1 MGDDG
6 KHGPSGS
13 DPPLTHELRGLAGS
27 AGFAIGNAII
37 VDQERSGVVRRRIHK
52 HTADDEM
59 ARFDRAVEE
68 AARSLR
74 EVAARAHPRAAESSI
89 LEAYVLMVEDETLRE
104 DVERRVRI
112 DLQCAEWALR
122 SSVVDMGDQLRTS
135 DDPYLM
141 ERSHDFEF
149 VGDRILGALSGRS
162 RPLGGIPLGHEPG
175 IIVARDLSPAE
186 TATLTKERVLGIVTE
201 LGTRTS
207 HTAILARALEIP
219 AVVGVKHLRQRVAH
233 GDRLIVDGVHGK
245 VTLLP
250 NDAQLV
256 DAKERSKRYY
266 AMASGLRAARD
277 QPARTKCGV
286 PVTLKGNIELSLEA
300 SIALDHGARGIGLY
314 RTEFLYV
321 DRHELPSEEEQYT
334 TYRKVVETV
343 APLPVTLRTFD
354 IGGDKFASVF
364 QVPPDMNP
372 ALGLRAVRLGLE
384 RPHVFKVQ
392 LRAMVRASAHG
403 SVRIM
408 VPMVA
413 SLNELRAV
421 RKLLNEAVQEVD
433 AAGQPRAEYL
443 PLGAMI
449 EVPAAAIL
457 AEEFAR
463 EAEFLSIGT
472 NDLVQYT
479 MAVDRSSRD
488 LTHLASFFD
497 PAILRLIKNVIQAG
511 NFRQRPVIVC
521 GAMASDPLAA
531 ILLVGMGLRELSM
544 EANAIPEVKEALARV
559 TLEEAKDAAATAFE
573 ASTADE
579 VQAGVVARF
588 APLIADLLDPDELPN
603 MSHRGL

>member
-1 MGDDG
+1 MGEAGHDHRG
-6 KHGPSGS
+6 GVSEPESVQ
-13 DPPLTHELRGLAGS
+13 LVGLAGS
-27 AGFAIGNAII
+27 PGFAIGTAII
-37 VDQERSGVVRRRIHK
+37 VDQGRAGVVRRRIQK
-52 HTADDEM
+52 HMVDDEV
-59 ARFDRAVEE
+59 ARFDRAVSE
-68 AARSLR
+68 AAQSLR
-74 EVAARAHPRAAESSI
+74 EVAERAGPRAVETSI
-89 LEAYVLMVEDETLRE
+89 LQAYLLMVEDETLRE
-104 DVERRVRI
+104 DVERRIRI
-112 DLQCAEWALR
+112 DLMCAEWALR
-122 SSVVDMGDQLRTS
+122 SAVTEMSEQLRRG
-135 DDPYLM
+135 DDPYLT

-149 VGDRILGALSGRS
+149 VGDRLLGALAGRS
-162 RPLGGIPLGHEPG
+162 RPLGAIPEGHEPG
-175 IIVARDLSPAE
+175 ILVARDLSPAE
-186 TATLTKERVLGIVTE
+186 TATLNRERVLGIVTE
-201 LGTRTS
+201 VGTRTS

-233 GDRLIVDGVHGK
+233 GDRLIVDGVHGR

-250 NDAQLV
+250 GDAELS
-256 DAKERSKRYY
+256 DAKKRSQRYY

-286 PVTLKGNIELSLEA
+286 PVTLKGNIELALEA
-300 SIALDHGARGIGLY
+300 RIALDHGARGIGLY

-321 DRHELPSEEEQYT
+321 DRRELPSEEEQYSK
-334 TYRKVVETV
+334 YREVVETV
-343 APLPVTLRTFD
+343 SPLPVTLRTFD

-364 QVPPDMNP
+364 QVPPEMNP

-413 SLNELRAV
+413 SLEELRAV
-421 RKLLNEAVQEVD
+421 RRLLIEAIAEVD
-433 AAGQPRAEYL
+433 AAGHARAEYL
-443 PLGAMI
+443 PLGAMV

-488 LTHLASFFD
+488 LTHLASYFD
-497 PAILRLIKNVIQAG
+497 PAIIRLIKNVIQAG
-511 NFRQRPVIVC
+511 SFRQRPVIVC

-544 EANAIPEVKEALARV
+544 EATAIPEVKEALSRV

-573 ASTADE
+573 ASTAEE
-579 VQAGVVARF
+579 VQLAMAARF
-588 APLIADLLDPDELPN
+588 APMIADLLDPDEL
-603 MSHRGL
+603 MASSRT

>member
-1 MGDDG
+1 MGDPRHDDRAAANEQE
-6 KHGPSGS
+6 PAQ
-13 DPPLTHELRGLAGS
+13 LVGLAGS
-27 AGFAIGNAII
+27 PGFAIGTAII
-37 VDQERSGVVRRRIHK
+37 VDQGRAGVVRRRIQK
-52 HTADDEM
+52 HTADDEV
-59 ARFDRAVEE
+59 ARFDHAVSE
-68 AARSLR
+68 AAKALR
-74 EVAARAHPRAAESSI
+74 EVAERARPRAVESSI
-89 LEAYVLMVEDETLRE
+89 LQAYLLMVEDETLRE

-112 DLQCAEWALR
+112 DLMCAEWALHSAVR
-122 SSVVDMGDQLRTS
+122 EMSDQLRGG
-135 DDPYLM
+135 DDPYLT

-149 VGDRILGALSGRS
+149 VGDRILGALAGRG
-162 RPLGGIPLGHEPG
+162 RPLGAIPEGHEPG
-175 IIVARDLSPAE
+175 ILVARDLSPAE
-186 TATLTKERVLGIVTE
+186 TATLNRERVLGIVTE
-201 LGTRTS
+201 IGTRTS

-233 GDRLIVDGVHGK
+233 GDTLIVDGVHGR
-245 VTLLP
+245 VTVLP
-250 NDAQLV
+250 SDAELSQ
-256 DAKERSKRYY
+256 AKERSQRYY

-286 PVTLKGNIELSLEA
+286 PVTLKGNIELALEA
-300 SIALDHGARGIGLY
+300 RIALDHGARGIGLY

-321 DRHELPSEEEQYT
+321 DRRELPSEEEQYSK
-334 TYRKVVETV
+334 YREVVETV

-364 QVPPDMNP
+364 QVPPEMNP

-384 RPHVFKVQ
+384 RPQVFKVQ

-413 SLNELRAV
+413 SLDELRAV
-421 RKLLNEAVQEVD
+421 RRLLVEAIAEVD
-433 AAGQPRAEYL
+433 AAGHARAEYL
-443 PLGAMI
+443 PLGAMV

-497 PAILRLIKNVIQAG
+497 PAIIRLIKNVIQAG

-544 EANAIPEVKEALARV
+544 EATAIPEVKEALSRV

-573 ASTADE
+573 ASTAHE
-579 VQAGVVARF
+579 VQQALAARF
-588 APLIADLLDPDELPN
+588 APTLADLLDPDELMLSSPV
-603 MSHRGL
+603 

>member
-1 MGDDG
+1 MGEER
-6 KHGPSGS
+6 KHAEIGAEESLKRE
-13 DPPLTHELRGLAGS
+13 LTLLGLPGS
-27 AGFAIGNAII
+27 AGFAIGTAII
-37 VDQERSGVVRRRIHK
+37 VDQGRTGVVRRRIHK

-59 ARFDRAVEE
+59 LRFDAAVQD
-68 AARSLR
+68 AANSLR
-74 EVAARAHPRAAESSI
+74 EVAARAKPRVAESSI

-104 DVERRVRI
+104 DVERRIRI
-112 DLQCAEWALR
+112 DLQCAEWALH
-122 SSVVDMGDQLRTS
+122 SAVTEMSGQLRGV
-135 DDPYLM
+135 DDPYLK

-149 VGDRILGALSGRS
+149 VGDRILGAFGGRN
-162 RPLGGIPLGHEPG
+162 RPVGVIPDGHEPG
-175 IIVARDLSPAE
+175 ILVARDLSPAE

-201 LGTRTS
+201 VGTRTS

-219 AVVGVKHLRQRVAH
+219 AVVGVKHLRQRIAH

-245 VTLLP
+245 VTVLP
-250 NDAQLV
+250 TRAQL
-256 DAKERSKRYY
+256 DEAEERSRRYY
-266 AMASGLRAARD
+266 AMASGLRSARD

-321 DRHELPSEEEQYT
+321 DRRELPSEEEQYN

-354 IGGDKFASVF
+354 IGGDKFASAF
-364 QVPPDMNP
+364 EVPPDMNP

-384 RPHVFKVQ
+384 RPDIFKVQ

-421 RKLLNEAVQEVD
+421 RRLLSEAIDEVD
-433 AAGQPRAEYL
+433 AAGQARAEEL
-443 PLGAMI
+443 PLGAMV

-479 MAVDRSSRD
+479 MAVDRSSRE

-497 PAILRLIKNVIQAG
+497 PAIIRLIKNVIQAG
-511 NFRQRPVIVC
+511 SFRQRPVIVC

-544 EANAIPEVKEALARV
+544 EATAIPEVKEALSRV

-573 ASTADE
+573 ASTAEE
-579 VQAGVVARF
+579 VQEGVAARF
-588 APLIADLLDPDELPN
+588 APLISDLLDPDELPD
-603 MSHRGL
+603 SVRY

>member
-6 KHGPSGS
+6 KRDASGS
-13 DPPLTHELRGLAGS
+13 EPPMTRDLRGLPGS

-37 VDQERSGVVRRRIHK
+37 VDQGRSGVVRRRIHK

-59 ARFDRAVEE
+59 ARFDRAVKE
-68 AARSLR
+68 AALSLR
-74 EVAARAHPRAAESSI
+74 EVAERARPRIAEVSI
-89 LEAYVLMVEDETLRE
+89 LEAYILMVQDETLRE

-122 SSVVDMGDQLRTS
+122 SSVLDMGDQLRGS
-135 DDPYLM
+135 NDPYLT

-149 VGDRILGALSGRS
+149 VGDRILGALAGRT
-162 RPLGGIPLGHEPG
+162 RPSGIPLGHEPG

-186 TATLTKERVLGIVTE
+186 TATLTKERVLGIATE
-201 LGTRTS
+201 IGTRTS

-219 AVVGVKHLRQRVAH
+219 AVVGVKNLRQLVAH

-245 VTLLP
+245 ITVLP
-250 NDAQLV
+250 SDAQFT
-256 DAKERSKRYY
+256 DATERSKRYY

-277 QPARTKCGV
+277 RPATTKCGV

-321 DRHELPSEEEQYT
+321 DRHELPSEEEQYS
-334 TYRKVVETV
+334 TYRQVVETV

-364 QVPPDMNP
+364 QVPPEMNP

-413 SLNELRAV
+413 SLVELRAV
-421 RKLLNEAVQEVD
+421 RKLLNEAIAEID
-433 AAGQPRAEYL
+433 AAGHPRADYL

-511 NFRQRPVIVC
+511 SFRQRPVIVC

-544 EANAIPEVKEALARV
+544 EANAIPEVKEALSRV

-573 ASTADE
+573 ASTAGE
-579 VQAGVVARF
+579 VQEGVAARF
-588 APLIADLLDPDELPN
+588 APLIADLLDPDELP
-603 MSHRGL
+603 SSLLRGL

>member
-1 MGDDG
+1 MGDQAEQ
-6 KHGPSGS
+6 
-13 DPPLTHELRGLAGS
+13 ELIIESALKSALIGLPGS
-27 AGFAIGNAII
+27 AGFAIANAII
-37 VDQERSGVVRRRIHK
+37 VDQGRAGVVRRRIQK
-52 HTADDEM
+52 HQADDQM
-59 ARFDRAVEE
+59 ARFDRAVSE
-68 AARSLR
+68 AARAFR
-74 EVAARAHPRAAESSI
+74 EVAERARPRAAESSI

-104 DVERRVRI
+104 DVERRIRI
-112 DLQCAEWALR
+112 DLQCAEWALH
-122 SSVVDMGDQLRTS
+122 SAVGDMSAQIRGG
-135 DDPYLM
+135 DDPYLA
-141 ERSHDFEF
+141 ERGHDIEF
-149 VGDRILGALSGRS
+149 VGERILGELAGRG
-162 RPLGGIPLGHEPG
+162 RPLGPVPEGHEPG
-175 IIVARDLSPAE
+175 ILVARDLSPAE
-186 TATLTKERVLGIVTE
+186 TATLSKERVLGIVTE
-201 LGTRTS
+201 VGTRTS

-219 AVVGVKHLRQRVAH
+219 AVVGVKNLRQQVAH
-233 GDRLIVDGVHGK
+233 GDRLIVDGVHGR
-245 VTLLP
+245 VFVLP
-250 NDAQLV
+250 NDAQV
-256 DAKERSKRYY
+256 AEAAERSRRYY

-321 DRHELPSEEEQYT
+321 DRRELPSEEEQYD
-334 TYRKVVETV
+334 TYREVVKAVT
-343 APLPVTLRTFD
+343 PLPVTLRTFD

-364 QVPPDMNP
+364 KVPAEMNP

-384 RPHVFKVQ
+384 RPAVFKVQ

-403 SVRIM
+403 SVGIM

-413 SLNELRAV
+413 SLDELRAV
-421 RKLLNEAVQEVD
+421 RRLLAEAIEEVD
-433 AAGQPRAEYL
+433 RAGHARADTL

-488 LTHLASFFD
+488 LTHLASYFD
-497 PAILRLIKNVIQAG
+497 PSIIRLIKNVIQAG
-511 NFRQRPVIVC
+511 SFRQRPVIVC

-544 EANAIPEVKEALARV
+544 EATAIPEVKEALSRV

-573 ASTADE
+573 ASTAQE
-579 VQAGVVARF
+579 VQEGVAARF
-588 APLIADLLDPDELPN
+588 APVIADLLDPDQLR
-603 MSHRGL
+603 SSLHG